1 MTQYDTDIQ
10 DNETEDSAE
19 AVVAKVPAPVLH
31 CSAGREI
38 FAQGTPSNHAFL
50 VEKGELEVL
59 IEADGHTVKLAEI
72 GPGEIFGEMGVLE
85 KEVRMA
91 SVRAVTPV
99 TVRAIDRSDIE
110 NRIER
115 LEDPVIKA
123 LIEGFAKRLRNTSAD
138 TVKHFKNLAAFQG
151 RMAGL
156 MEKADRGIDQ
166 QRRNEFAEEITPLL
180 DQVEAV
186 LDKYRKD

>member
-1 MTQYDTDIQ
+1 MTKQDHHQNDT
-10 DNETEDSAE
+10 SAE
-19 AVVAKVPAPVLH
+19 QDEESIIAKIPAPVLH

-38 FAQGTPSNHAFL
+38 FAQGTPSNHAFI

-59 IEADGHTVKLAEI
+59 METDGHTVKLAEI

-91 SVRAVTPV
+91 TVRAVTAT

-110 NRIER
+110 DRIAK
-115 LEDPVIKA
+115 LEDPVVKA
-123 LIEGFAKRLRNTSAD
+123 LIEGFTKRLRNTSVDNA
-138 TVKHFKNLAAFQG
+138 KHFRNLAEFQG

-156 MEKADRGIDQ
+156 MEKADRGIDK
-166 QRRNEFAEEITPLL
+166 QRRTEFADEITPLL

-186 LDKYRKD
+186 LDKYRNN